1 MRNKT
6 TIIVLLLIFSAICL
20 SNLVFTYIAFD
31 YESGLTE
38 AEMKDLPGNE
48 SYRQAKNNAF
58 SLGLDLQG
66 GIFITMEVVT
76 EEILLKKAGSS
87 VDGAF
92 TTALASADSIKAT
105 SDESLPNLFY
115 QELRKSYLAANA
127 NDPNADSLVAKNLL
141 LQNYFTSDENNIEF
155 GTLDD
160 DILEILNDD
169 VSAAVQNTFTIIRT
183 RVDQFGVTSP
193 NIQQEENSGRI
204 LLELPGVQDTARVR
218 KLISN
223 TAKLEFR
230 TTHKFREIANVMQ
243 EIDQKVRDIKG
254 MTAATEA
261 VNDAGADGDSTG
273 NDSLNGANPVANAD
287 SAEKDSN
294 AADPLD
300 NLLAGDED
308 GAADD
313 PNIFEQLA
321 GDGAGDSEDSADY
334 AASLADTAGMTDE
347 QKLDRYREER
357 PFLGLFDVLTAQNPD
372 GPVVGYS
379 RATRAD
385 TAAINEWLN
394 HPEVKEIIPYNVKF
408 LWEAKPTTKN
418 QNQEDVLALIAIKTT
433 DPDKAPLE
441 GDVIVEAYQDF
452 EPNSVKPAVFMNMNS
467 EGTSKWADLTRNN
480 ENRSIA
486 IVMDDLVY
494 SYPNVNDPI
503 TTGRSIIQG
512 SFTIE
517 EAKDLANLLKAGA
530 LPVRAKVLG
539 QNQIGPSL
547 GADNLNK
554 GLFSFL
560 VAFLITIGFMFFY
573 YSSSGLIANVALI
586 VNLFYILGVSAAFN
600 IVFTLPGLAAVVLTM
615 GMAVDANVLI
625 FERIREEQLAGKSF
639 KAAIAAG
646 FKNAFSSVM
655 DANITTFLTG
665 LILFAFGLGPI
676 RGFAVSLMIG
686 IVTSLI
692 SALFITRLI
701 LEYYANK
708 GNDSVKF
715 GSKLTLS
722 AFSKVD
728 MGMTRRKKVMYVVSG
743 ILVAGSIASIAIN
756 SFQLGVDFNG
766 GRQYRILT
774 QEEVNPSDIRKELTD
789 AFEGETPVLRTI
801 AADTTGYALMIT
813 TDYKFDDPDATDDI
827 EASILGAIENVA
839 PGSKPMRRELNFV
852 GPTVA
857 DDIRTSAYWSVGFS
871 LLIIFMYILIRFRGV
886 RYSLGAI
893 AALFHDVAIVLGI
906 FSLFGALD
914 ILPFSLEVDQ
924 AFIAAV
930 LTIIGYSIN
939 DTVVVFDRIR
949 ENFGNMKSADAS
961 TVYDTSINQTI
972 SRTLITSLTTM
983 LTILILMLFGGDVLR
998 PFMFALLVGIVVG
1011 TYSSIFV
1018 ASPISHDLIKV
1029 LGRGKDAAP
1038 AKKGKKA

>member
-1 MRNKT
+1 MRNKP

-20 SNLVFTYIAFD
+20 SNLVYTYIAFN

-38 AEMKDLPGNE
+38 EQMKDLPSNE
-48 SYRQAKNNAF
+48 GYKTAKNNAF

-76 EEILLKKAGSS
+76 EDILIKKAGTS
-87 VDGAF
+87 VDSVF
-92 TTALASADSIKAT
+92 VRALKAAAKVKTT
-105 SDESLPNLFY
+105 SDASLPDIFY
-115 QELRKSYLAANA
+115 EELKREYLAENKS
-127 NDPNADSLVAKNLL
+127 PIADSLVAQNLL

-155 GTLDD
+155 GTPDD
-160 DILEILNDD
+160 DILEILNED
-169 VSAAVQNTFTIIRT
+169 VSAAVKNTFTIIRT
-183 RVDQFGVTSP
+183 RVDQFGVASP
-193 NIQQEENSGRI
+193 NIQREEGSGRI

-230 TTHKFREIANVMQ
+230 TTHKYGEIGNVLE
-243 EIDQKVRDIKG
+243 EIDRKVRDILG
-254 MTAATEA
+254 IDAALADTMAADTNATPDSLANQVDPMDNLAGNEPAKQDSDTNAAPAPEEGSDDLFEA
-261 VNDAGADGDSTG
+261 LAG
-273 NDSLNGANPVANAD
+273 NDPGTDATYDSSL
-287 SAEKDSN
+287 S
-294 AADPLD
+294 
-300 NLLAGDED
+300 
-308 GAADD
+308 
-313 PNIFEQLA
+313 
-321 GDGAGDSEDSADY
+321 
-334 AASLADTAGMTDE
+334 DTAGMTVDE
-347 QKLDRYREER
+347 KMERFKEER
-357 PFLGLFDVLTAQNPD
+357 PFIGLFDLTTPVNPD
-372 GPVVGYS
+372 GPVIGYAP
-379 RATRAD
+379 ATRQD
-385 TAAINEWLN
+385 TAEINKWLS
-394 HPEVKEIIPYNVKF
+394 HPEVKEVIPFNVKF
-408 LWEAKPTTKN
+408 LWEAKPGQ
-418 QNQEDVLALIAIKTT
+418 QNPAGEDVLALIAIKKT
-433 DPDKAPLE
+433 DPDVAPLE
-441 GDVIVEAYQDF
+441 GDVITEAYQDF
-452 EPNSVKPAVFMNMNS
+452 KDQSVEPAVYMNMNS
-467 EGTSKWADLTRNN
+467 EGASKWGDLTRNN
-480 ENRSIA
+480 KDRSIA

-494 SYPNVNDPI
+494 SYPNVNNPI
-503 TTGRSIIQG
+503 TTGRSVIEG
-512 SFTIE
+512 NFTVE

-539 QNQIGPSL
+539 TNQIGPSL
-547 GADNLNK
+547 GDENLRS
-554 GLFSFL
+554 GLISFL
-560 VAFLITIGFMFFY
+560 IAFLITIGFMFFY
-573 YSSSGLIANVALI
+573 YNSSGLVANVALI
-586 VNLFYILGVSAAFN
+586 INLFYILGVSAAFN

-708 GNDSVKF
+708 GKDSIKF

-728 MGMTRRKKVMYVVSG
+728 LGMTRRKKVMYIVSG
-743 ILVAGSIASIAIN
+743 ILVAGSLVSIFSN
-756 SFQLGVDFNG
+756 GFRTGVDFKG
-766 GRQYRILT
+766 GRQFRIVT
-774 QEEVNPSDIRKELTD
+774 QAEVSPSDIRKPLTE
-789 AFEGETPVLRTI
+789 AFGNVSPVIRSVES
-801 AADTTGYALMIT
+801 DTSGYALMIT
-813 TDYKFDDPDATDDI
+813 TAYKYDEPEATDAI
-827 EASILGAIENVA
+827 ESTIMGAISSASPNSN
-839 PGSKPMRRELNFV
+839 PKRRELNFV

-886 RYSLGAI
+886 RYSLGAV
-893 AALFHDVAIVLGI
+893 AALFHDVTIVLGI
-906 FSLFGALD
+906 FSILGTID
-914 ILPFSLEVDQ
+914 GLPFSVEVDQ

-949 ENFGNMKSADAS
+949 ENFGEMKSADAS
-961 TVYDTSINQTI
+961 TVYNTSINQTI

-983 LTILILMLFGGDVLR
+983 LTIMILMIWGGDVLR
-998 PFMFALLVGIVVG
+998 PFMFALLVGIIVG

-1018 ASPISHDLIKV
+1018 ASPISHDLIPI
-1029 LGRGKDAAP
+1029 LGRGSDGKDP
-1038 AKKGKKA
+1038 KKNKNKKRM